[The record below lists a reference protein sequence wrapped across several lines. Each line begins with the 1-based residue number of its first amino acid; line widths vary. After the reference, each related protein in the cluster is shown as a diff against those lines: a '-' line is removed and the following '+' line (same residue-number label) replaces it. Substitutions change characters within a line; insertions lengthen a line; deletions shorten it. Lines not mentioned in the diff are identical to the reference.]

1 MVKSAG
7 KDRIEVAG
15 LGAIAK
21 NQLAQRGVVTFEDL
35 ARTDPFNY
43 GLRFLGDKLEGWVN
57 FARQVLA
64 DEVIREIH
72 VGEPITVRCTKTY
85 DVELTLQAVKARL
98 GVYEYYVEVSRRVL
112 PDLYEFTFTINQ
124 QHRQYALGSWLEYKQ
139 TARMLDE
146 GLHKTSEKETAAPP
160 KEIKEI
166 PYPELLSLLAPEVL
180 DIGDVPLIKEVLLHL
195 LFADRLNVLVIAAPS
210 VGAKTLLRNALERC
224 APALYNHYCGSR
236 DSHVDFAEALSGIG
250 EGVLALAG
258 LDAMTGD
265 EKVVLYDIL
274 SSQQVKIRPQ
284 GYVYEYEAKIN
295 IYAQANPTSS
305 TAAGRGKHAKPTLP
319 VDEKFL
325 EYCHCTILSKPYS
338 AAEFEDLTRFIPTAK
353 KPSEENVKKLR
364 GYLQRARSIQLI
376 HDGPPEEVYEFLKA
390 VYRQRE
396 KLPIPITAE
405 MEKGIIELAKA
416 HSRIRL
422 SSRVNRDDFLYALR
436 LMEACLER
444 IGFQSGGA
452 KK

>member
-1 MVKSAG
+1 MAKSMG
-7 KDRIEVAG
+7 RDRIEVAG

-21 NQLAQRGVVTFEDL
+21 NHLAQRGVQTFEDL

-72 VGEPITVRCTKTY
+72 VGDTITVRCAKTY
-85 DVELTLQAVKARL
+85 DIDLTLQAVKARL
-98 GVYEYYVEVSRRVL
+98 AVYEYYVEVSRRVL
-112 PDLYEFTFTINQ
+112 PDVYEFIFTINQ

-146 GLHKTSEKETAAPP
+146 GLHKSNEKEAAAPLR
-160 KEIKEI
+160 EIKEI
-166 PYPELLSLLAPEVL
+166 PYPELLFIFAPEVL

-195 LFADRLNVLVIAAPS
+195 LFADRLNVVVVAAPS
-210 VGAKTLLRNALERC
+210 VGAKTLLRNALERY
-224 APALYNHYCGSR
+224 APALYNHYCGSH
-236 DSHVDFAEALSGIG
+236 DTHVDFAEALSGVS
-250 EGVLALAG
+250 EGVLSLGG
-258 LDAMTGD
+258 LDSMTGD

-284 GYVYEYEAKIN
+284 GDVYEYDAKLN
-295 IYAQANPTSS
+295 IYAQANPTGSA
-305 TAAGRGKHAKPTLP
+305 AAGRGKRAKTTLP
-319 VDEKFL
+319 VDERFL
-325 EYCHCTILSKPYS
+325 EYCHCIILAKPYS
-338 AAEFEDLTRFIPTAK
+338 ASEFDDLARFIPTAK
-353 KPSEENVKKLR
+353 KPKDEEVKKLR
-364 GYLQRARSIQLI
+364 NYLQRARSIQPV

-405 MEKGIIELAKA
+405 MEKGIIELSEA

-422 SSRVNRDDFLYALR
+422 SPRVSRDDFLYALR

-444 IGFQSGGA
+444 LGFQSGGA

>member
-1 MVKSAG
+1 MAKKLG
-7 KDRIEVAG
+7 KDQIEIAS

-21 NQLAQRGVVTFEDL
+21 NQLAQRGVQTFEDL

-43 GLRFLGDKLEGWVN
+43 ALRFLGDKLEGWVN

-72 VGEPITVRCTKTY
+72 VGDPITVRCAKTY
-85 DVELTLQAVKARL
+85 DIDLTLQAVKARL

-112 PDLYEFTFTINQ
+112 PNLYEFIFTINQ

-139 TARMLDE
+139 TAKMLDQN
-146 GLHKTSEKETAAPP
+146 LHQNGAKEAAAPL
-160 KEIKEI
+160 KEVKEI

-180 DIGDVPLIKEVLLHL
+180 DIGDVPLIKEALLHL
-195 LFADRLNVLVIAAPS
+195 LFADRLNVLIVAAPS
-210 VGAKTLLRNALERC
+210 VGAKTLLRNALERY
-224 APALYNHYCGSR
+224 APALYNHYCGSSDR
-236 DSHVDFAEALSGIG
+236 HVDFAEALSGVG
-250 EGVLALAG
+250 EGVLTLAG
-258 LDAMTGD
+258 LDSMTGD

-274 SSQQVKIRPQ
+274 SSQKVNIRPQ
-284 GYVYEYEAKIN
+284 GDTYEYDAKIT
-295 IYAQANPTSS
+295 IYAQAAPAAS
-305 TAAGRGKHAKPTLP
+305 TGRGKHSKLTLP

-325 EYCHCTILSKPYS
+325 EYCHCIIIAKPYS
-338 AAEFEDLTRFIPTAK
+338 AAEFDNLTRFIPTAK
-353 KPSEENVKKLR
+353 KPGEEAVKKLR
-364 GYLQRARSIQLI
+364 NYLQRARSIQPT

-390 VYRQRE
+390 VYRQRD

-405 MEKGIIELAKA
+405 LENGIIELSKA

-422 SSRVNRDDFLYALR
+422 SSRVTRDDFLYALR

-444 IGFQSGGA
+444 LGFQSGGA